1 MDDERRYPLPRF
13 SVNRPVT
20 VVMMLLALLVVGVIA
35 YTRIPLTLFP
45 EGMDYPRLFVWA
57 PYPNAGAVEVEK
69 KVVRHLEEAI
79 AQVSSVKSIQSGAER
94 GSGWARV
101 EFQKG
106 TDLQVAFAE
115 MKDRLERVMPEMPD
129 EIEQLWVRRWD
140 QNDIPILEGAI
151 TFGTGVTDP
160 AFLIETYIEP
170 ALRRID
176 GVGNV
181 ETWGHDG

>member
-35 YTRIPLTLFP
+35 YTRITLTLFP

-94 GSGWARV
+94 EAAAGLGSSFRRAR
-101 EFQKG
+101 
-106 TDLQVAFAE
+106 
-115 MKDRLERVMPEMPD
+115 
-129 EIEQLWVRRWD
+129 IYRW
-140 QNDIPILEGAI
+140 PL
-151 TFGTGVTDP
+151 P
-160 AFLIETYIEP
+160 
-170 ALRRID
+170 R
-176 GVGNV
+176 
-181 ETWGHDG
+181 